1 MKTIVIVLAN
11 LLFVIFLVLTLIFLN
26 TYFNS
31 LIIKDDLKGIWHYIL
46 RFLIVNL
53 ESILILTLFYKTVK
67 IYVRDIQL
75 SNRILMLDILIILLL
90 SGLFFFKIYQ
100 EDI

>member
-1 MKTIVIVLAN
+1 MKTSLIVLAN
-11 LLFVIFLVLTLIFLN
+11 FLFIVLLIFALLFLN

-31 LIIKDDLKGIWHYIL
+31 LLIKDDLKGIWLYIL

-53 ESILILTLFYKTVK
+53 ENILILTVFYKTIK
-67 IYVRDIQL
+67 TYIGNTQL
-75 SNRILMLDILIILLL
+75 SRGIFVFDIFTIFLL

-100 EDI
+100 QDI

>member
-1 MKTIVIVLAN
+1 MKTTLIILANFLFIVL
-11 LLFVIFLVLTLIFLN
+11 LVFALIFLN

-31 LIIKDDLKGIWHYIL
+31 LIIKDNLKGGWLYIL

-53 ESILILTLFYKTVK
+53 ESLLILTVFYKTIK
-67 IYVRDIQL
+67 TYIGSTQL
-75 SNRILMLDILIILLL
+75 SRGILVFDIFTIFLL

-100 EDI
+100 QDI

>member
-11 LLFVIFLVLTLIFLN
+11 ILFVLFLVLTLIFLN

-31 LIIKDDLKGIWHYIL
+31 LIIKDDLKGIWNYIL

-53 ESILILTLFYKTVK
+53 ESILILTLFYETVK
-67 IYVRDIQL
+67 IYVRDTQL